1 MVETKKLTVQSHSAL
16 RSRMHKMHMFQDHQ
30 QPLVIMVEFDL
41 LPPNLGNPRDKSS
54 PSGLGLAN
62 CLKTSCAVGRGRG
75 KSKITSLSRG

>member
-30 QPLVIMVEFDL
+30 QPLVIMVDFDL

-54 PSGLGLAN
+54 HRDWG
-62 CLKTSCAVGRGRG
+62 
-75 KSKITSLSRG
+75 

>member
-1 MVETKKLTVQSHSAL
+1 
-16 RSRMHKMHMFQDHQ
+16 MHKMHMFQDHQ
-30 QPLVIMVEFDL
+30 QSLVIMVEFDL

-54 PSGLGLAN
+54 PSGLGLVN

>member
-1 MVETKKLTVQSHSAL
+1 
-16 RSRMHKMHMFQDHQ
+16 MHKMHMFQDHQ
-30 QPLVIMVEFDL
+30 QPLVFMVEFDL

-62 CLKTSCAVGRGRG
+62 CLKTSCAEGRERG

>member
-1 MVETKKLTVQSHSAL
+1 
-16 RSRMHKMHMFQDHQ
+16 MHKMHMFQDH
-30 QPLVIMVEFDL
+30 LVIMVEFDL

>member
-1 MVETKKLTVQSHSAL
+1 
-16 RSRMHKMHMFQDHQ
+16 MHKMHMFQNHQ

-41 LPPNLGNPRDKSS
+41 LPSNLGNPRDKSS